1 MRTVYIDVLVTV
13 NIFIDFFIILC
24 TKKFLHLGTSYR
36 RMILGSLLGG
46 VFSLAALLPELPF
59 GINII
64 FDIVSAA
71 AIVFSAFGK
80 CSLKSYIKRVAVY
93 FFISFSFCGIMMFI
107 YTAFKPK
114 GLEIYNDT
122 VYFNISPV
130 VLIILTLACY
140 YILKLIKRLTKG
152 VCGGGIC
159 NVEINLS
166 EKSVVFSAK
175 IDSGC
180 NVKEPFSG
188 DYVIIAEE
196 DLLDRCIP
204 NDENTRIIP
213 FNSLGGKGILKGFKP
228 DKIKINGVEIKD
240 VYIGICKNVI
250 KGDIRALIPYEISKN
265 IE

>member
-1 MRTVYIDVLVTV
+1 MRTVYIDVLITV

-36 RMILGSLLGG
+36 RMIIGSLLGG

-64 FDIVSAA
+64 FDIASAA
-71 AIVFSAFGK
+71 GIVLSVFGK
-80 CSLKSYIKRVAVY
+80 CSLKNYIKRVAVY
-93 FFISFSFCGIMMFI
+93 FFISFSFCGIMIFI

-122 VYFNISPV
+122 VF
-130 VLIILTLACY
+130 IILTLACY

-152 VCGGGIC
+152 VCGGGVC
-159 NVEINLS
+159 NVEIYLS
-166 EKSVVFSAK
+166 EKSAVFSAK

-196 DLLDRCIP
+196 DILDGCVP
-204 NDENTRIIP
+204 DDENTRIIP
-213 FNSLGGKGILKGFKP
+213 FGSLGGDGILKGFKP
-228 DKIKINGVEIKD
+228 DKIKINGAEINN